1 MVSFARK
8 RQIYRING
16 QGRYFLHSQWAGGV
30 ILLICSILAILL
42 SNLPATAEGFHRFW
56 LHELTIGVGNFE
68 LRSTF
73 EEWINDGLMVL
84 FFFTVGLEIKREL
97 IAGQLSSVKQAALPF
112 FGAVGGMIVPALIF
126 FAFNVGKP
134 TEAGW
139 GIPMATDIAFAL
151 GVLSLLGN
159 RVPVSL
165 KVFLTALAIV
175 DDLGAI
181 LVIAI
186 FYTSTVNWPV
196 LAAIAA
202 VVGLLVSLN
211 RMKVYSMKYYL
222 IPSIVLWLLFLHSGI
237 HATIAGVIIAMTIPV
252 VPRFRKSYFLHKANS
267 AIQHIHYYDKSGVEI
282 SANDAQLEHVEVLR
296 RIARNSISPSRRL
309 EYALHSTVTFFIM
322 PLFALANAGVR
333 IDFSL
338 LGELFNPLS
347 LGILAGLVIGKP
359 LGIFGLCRLGIKL
372 KLCAV
377 SQPVTWG
384 QFFAVCCVG
393 GIGFT
398 MSIFINNLAFNDP
411 ALIDNGKIAV
421 LTASVLAGTIS
432 YFMVKLASRSRGS
445 DTPAGQWVE
454 KPAAGK

>member
-1 MVSFARK
+1 MVSFTRK

-16 QGRYFLHSQWAGGV
+16 QSRHFFHSQWAGGV
-30 ILLICSILAILL
+30 ILLFCSAVAILL

-56 LHELTIGVGNFE
+56 QNELAIGVGGFE

-97 IAGQLSSVKQAALPF
+97 ISGQLSSVKQAALPF
-112 FGAVGGMIVPALIF
+112 FGAIGGMIVPALIF
-126 FAFNVGKP
+126 FAFNAGKP

-159 RVPVSL
+159 KVPLSL

-196 LAAIAA
+196 LAAIAG
-202 VVGLLVSLN
+202 VVGLLVLLN

-222 IPSIVLWLLFLHSGI
+222 IPSIVLWLLFLQSGI

-252 VPRFRKSYFLHKANS
+252 TARFRKSYFLHKANS
-267 AIQHIHYYDKSGVEI
+267 TIQHIDYYDKPGVEI
-282 SANDAQLEHVEVLR
+282 PNNDAQLEYVESMR

-309 EYALHSTVTFFIM
+309 ESALHSTVTFFIM

-333 IDFSL
+333 IDFGV

-347 LGILAGLVIGKP
+347 FGILAGLVIGKP
-359 LGIFGLCRLGIKL
+359 LGIFGMCRLGIKL
-372 KLCAV
+372 KLCSV
-377 SQPVTWG
+377 SKSVTWG
-384 QFFAVCCVG
+384 QFFSVCCVG

-398 MSIFINNLAFNDP
+398 MSIFIDNLAFSDP
-411 ALIDNGKIAV
+411 ALIDTGKVAV
-421 LTASVLAGTIS
+421 LTASILAGILS
-432 YFMVKLASRSRGS
+432 FFMVRLASRSRGS
-445 DTPAGQWVE
+445 DTPVGQWVE
-454 KPAAGK
+454 KPTEE